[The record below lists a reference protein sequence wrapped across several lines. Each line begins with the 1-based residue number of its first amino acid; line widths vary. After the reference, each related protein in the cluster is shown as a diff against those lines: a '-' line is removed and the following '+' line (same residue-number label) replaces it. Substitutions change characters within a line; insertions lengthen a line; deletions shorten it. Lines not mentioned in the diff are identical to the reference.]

1 MAIRDAIVA
10 RANAIVGM
18 SRDQL
23 GMSGSYAWCC
33 HTVSNVLRF
42 VGINNMYD
50 LSCNSMKKKMSESK
64 EWDEPEDNPIPGDIL
79 YFDWDRERD
88 PEYYTRPLD
97 HIGIVVGY
105 SKDGTITYVNGNG
118 DSSYYVTKQT
128 INVNNPSVQYWMRYV
143 GEEAEAPKP
152 VQNIAKPLKKYC
164 TVELEVLSKGS
175 ESATVETVQ
184 NLLIDLGYNIEADG
198 IFGSETDKIVRK
210 FQKDYSLAVDG
221 IVGAKTYKALIE
233 AV

>member
-23 GMSGSYAWCC
+23 GLSGSFAWCAA
-33 HTVSNVLRF
+33 TISGILRF
-42 VGINNMYD
+42 VGIDDMFDY
-50 LSCNSMKKKMSESK
+50 SCNSMTAKMKADSK
-64 EWDEPEDNPIPGDIL
+64 WTDPEDIQSGDIIF
-79 YFDWDRERD
+79 FDWNGRND
-88 PEYYTRPLD
+88 PEYYTRPID
-97 HIGIVVGY
+97 HVGVVVGY
-105 SKDGTITYVNGNG
+105 DSKSGIVTYVNGNG
-118 DSSYYVTKQT
+118 NDSYRVTKQT
-128 INVNNPSVQYWMRYV
+128 ININNSCIYSWWRYV

-184 NLLIDLGYNIEADG
+184 NLLIDLGYKIEADG

-210 FQKDYSLAVDG
+210 FQKDYSLTVDG